1 MELVNDLCSF
11 EPKSD
16 DDWKVFRFGIEALLL
31 LLSPFSPHISEELW
45 ESIGNK
51 KGILEQKWPLWDEN
65 IAKEEEIELVIQIN
79 GKVKAKIMIAAGQA
93 DDEVRGKALGEPR
106 IQEII
111 KGKTLKKVFIVKGK
125 LVNIVI

>member
-1 MELVNDLCSF
+1 VNDLSSF
-11 EPKSD
+11 EPRSE
-16 DDWKVFRFGIEALLL
+16 DDWKVFRFSIETLLL

-45 ESIGNK
+45 ESMGNK
-51 KGILEQKWPLWDEN
+51 KNILEQKWPSWDED

-79 GKVKAKIMIAAGQA
+79 GKVKAKIMLPAGLS
-93 DDEVRGKALGEPR
+93 DDEVRKKAIDEPK

-111 KGKTLKKVFIVKGK
+111 GKKALKKVFIVKGK